1 MPVRTTSRCALA
13 TLVLVRRCVKPNG
26 KERDALRRH
35 ISRGTGGADGATD
48 VDVTGQRRDL
58 GTLSDHSVSYA
69 RPMVDPTGSMA
80 ARSWRIPPGQTA
92 ILFLVVAACA
102 ALNIYGRP
110 SGPVRVFTILLALA
124 TLAWAIIG
132 MRMYMS
138 VDDEGVAV
146 RFVGRE
152 SWLPWPDISDID
164 VVAGVRG
171 AHTIRFTRSDG
182 THVDVP
188 PSLLQPAKPTKKP
201 VAIARLKTLAAD
213 LQLRRSRC

>member
-1 MPVRTTSRCALA
+1 
-13 TLVLVRRCVKPNG
+13 
-26 KERDALRRH
+26 
-35 ISRGTGGADGATD
+35 
-48 VDVTGQRRDL
+48 
-58 GTLSDHSVSYA
+58 
-69 RPMVDPTGSMA
+69 MVDPTGSMA
-80 ARSWRIPPGQTA
+80 TRSWRIPPGQTA

-102 ALNIYGRP
+102 ALNIYWRP

-124 TLAWAIIG
+124 ALAWAIVG
-132 MRMYMS
+132 MRMYLS

-146 RFVGRE
+146 RFAGRE

-171 AHTIRFTRSDG
+171 AHTIRFTRMDG

-201 VAIARLKTLAAD
+201 VAIARLKAVAAE
-213 LQLRRSRC
+213 LQLRRSRA